1 MDMDTN
7 KTEHE
12 NKTKKQKRKKGGR
25 GLYNPKAHTHKNTHN
40 TLGRVRFPT
49 TNAGR
54 IRGSAHLLSG

>member
-1 MDMDTN
+1 MDMDMDTT
-7 KTEHE
+7 KQ
-12 NKTKKQKRKKGGR
+12 KTKRKQKRKKGGR